1 MTPLERVE
9 QLYRELVSHYGDA
22 EDAGLRAAAKL
33 LLVAIFELRRH
44 GGAGWAELLDEYV
57 QIAKQDPERFERMVE
72 GNRTQPGWP
81 DGANIG
87 EGTDEGKFLC

>member
-33 LLVAIFELRRH
+33 LLVAIFEFRRH

-81 DGANIG
+81 DGGA
-87 EGTDEGKFLC
+87 EGTDEGKLLC